1 MAIVIPRSYI
11 ENYSKTLNLASE
23 KARESLVAALTQLDY
38 SRPVAEIRDAVISIM
53 QVACGAST
61 DIAARLA
68 ADFYDGLRVR
78 MVGES
83 FGAVAE
89 SMRNP
94 DATDGAIRAFIQTI
108 VDGGDVEKF
117 IQKCAGRLDYE
128 NNRAANMC
136 MAANAKKDPI
146 KAKWA
151 RVPTDDD
158 ACEFCLMLASRGF
171 VYGSMKLAS
180 HSHENCRCRVIPGW
194 KDSTIEGYNSDKYF
208 SEYLNKTTGG
218 SVEHQQRIIDDAI
231 RNGAAKLLGSGSRF
245 SGVLEMKDYLYA
257 AKDIDDLYER
267 AEIVMQDYKK
277 YWKPYGN
284 TQEMFNSISKAA
296 KEVRAKF
303 LS

>member
-1 MAIVIPRSYI
+1 MATVIPRSYV
-11 ENYSKTLNLASE
+11 ENYSKSITTTSE

-38 SRPVAEIRDAVISIM
+38 SRPVAEIRDAVIAIM
-53 QVACGAST
+53 QIACGAST
-61 DIAARLA
+61 DVAACLA

-83 FGAVAE
+83 LGAVAE

-94 DATDGAIRAFIQTI
+94 DATDGAIRAFIQII
-108 VDGGDVEKF
+108 VDGGNVEKF

-136 MAANAKKDPI
+136 MAANAKKDPL
-146 KAKWA
+146 KPKWA

-158 ACEFCLMLASRGF
+158 ACEFCLMLASRGY
-171 VYGSMKLAS
+171 VYGSEELAS

-194 KDSTIEGYNSDKYF
+194 GYTTVEGYNSDEYF
-208 SEYLNKTTGG
+208 SEYLDKTANG
-218 SVEHQQRIIDDAI
+218 SAEHQQRIIDDAI
-231 RNGAAKLLGSGSRF
+231 EHGAAKMLGQGSKF
-245 SGVLEMKDYLYA
+245 SGVLEMKDYIYA

-267 AEIVMQDYKK
+267 VEVVTQDFKK

-284 TQEMFNSISKAA
+284 TREMFNSISKAA